1 MELSAAMFD
10 QIVSHGL
17 GGWLQE
23 WPEMTAP
30 DHPSR
35 GSFTARPPGSAGFLY
50 QNLYDS
56 YVADGAA
63 VATRDAGG
71 RTVHTLSGVCE
82 QEYALS
88 RHGDLIW
95 FATLSDLLKDL
106 LEADGPA
113 VVVEPTELA
122 SRALAPEVRVGL
134 WADATEFREAGLEAR
149 GPHVSPPSPAT
160 PSLKAHAANCVGG
173 VAADWDSQAWFDL
186 DFSVAD
192 PSRLLVSVR
201 LQRLG

>member
-1 MELSAAMFD
+1 MRWSEHSQRVLTSKGRRELRSREVVPMELSAAMFD

-88 RHGDLIW
+88 RHGDLI
-95 FATLSDLLKDL
+95 
-106 LEADGPA
+106 
-113 VVVEPTELA
+113 
-122 SRALAPEVRVGL
+122 
-134 WADATEFREAGLEAR
+134 
-149 GPHVSPPSPAT
+149 
-160 PSLKAHAANCVGG
+160 
-173 VAADWDSQAWFDL
+173 
-186 DFSVAD
+186 
-192 PSRLLVSVR
+192 
-201 LQRLG
+201 